1 MRWAILGASNIAAT
15 RVLPALRECGQT
27 AAVVLSGDAAR
38 AEEYRRT
45 HDIESST
52 GDLREAVGGDVRAAY
67 ISSTNDK
74 HFEHAMA
81 AIDAGLHVLCEKPLS
96 FDVTQAQKMVDAA
109 ATAGVVFA
117 TNHHLRTHPVHRAA
131 RKMLTEGAVGDILSV
146 RVANTILLRQALRGW
161 RLDGVGGGVALDL
174 AVHDIDTLRFVTG
187 MEPTTVTAVGV
198 CQGLS
203 EGPADAVMTSGVL
216 GTDTLFSLHD
226 AYTVPDAVTGFE
238 IHGTAGTLVASNC
251 MRPDPA
257 GTLRMVTNGRD
268 TAVPL
273 EPVDNL
279 YAPGIRAFVDAVRG
293 EGQPVATGH
302 DGLRSVTAAL
312 AILQSIEEGR
322 AVRL

>member
-45 HDIESST
+45 HDIESAT

-109 ATAGVVFA
+109 AAAGVVFA

-131 RKMLTEGAVGDILSV
+131 RKMLAEGAVGDVLSV

-187 MEPTTVTAVGV
+187 MEPTTVSAVGV

-251 MRPDPA
+251 MRPDPT

-268 TAVPL
+268 TSVPL

-279 YAPGIRAFVDAVRG
+279 YAPGIRAFVDAVHGDGR
-293 EGQPVATGH
+293 PVATGH

>member
-15 RVLPALRECGQT
+15 RVLPALRECGEN

-45 HDIESST
+45 HDIESAT
-52 GDLREAVGGDVRAAY
+52 DDLREAVDGDVQAAY

-74 HFEHAMA
+74 HFDHAMA

-109 ATAGVVFA
+109 AAAGVVFA

-131 RKMLTEGAVGDILSV
+131 RKMLAEGAIGDILSV
-146 RVANTILLRQALRGW
+146 RVSNTILLRQALRGW
-161 RLDGVGGGVALDL
+161 RLDGVGGGVVLDL
-174 AVHDIDTLRFVTG
+174 AVHDVDTLRFVTG

-198 CQGLS
+198 RQGLS
-203 EGPADAVMTSGVL
+203 DGPADAAMTSGVL
-216 GTDTLFSLHD
+216 GTNTLFSLHD
-226 AYTVPDAVTGFE
+226 AYTVPGGVTGFE
-238 IHGTAGTLVASNC
+238 IHGTAGTLVATDC
-251 MRPDPA
+251 MRPDPT
-257 GTLRMVTNGRD
+257 GTLRMIAAGQD
-268 TAVPL
+268 TTVPL
-273 EPVDNL
+273 ETVDNL

-293 EGQPVATGH
+293 HGEPVATGH

-312 AILQSIEEGR
+312 AILQSIDEGR
-322 AVRL
+322 TVRL